1 MLTTPPKELRENIA
15 RANGYLRRE
24 EVQRALHAMATAMRQ
39 YASVK
44 LMRSARAEVEIQMDD
59 FLHTLVRHQSLQHL
73 LDPQNTGR
81 PRQIKFE
88 HAKAQAIAAVL
99 DGLAR
104 ILQQEAENAQ
114 KSAQE
119 AKAERKRTL
128 IQTGIQLLQQGQFG
142 KGRAFLKRA
151 AEEFGSEKGL
161 HIQIAKILF
170 AAKQY
175 AEAGEMYEESM
186 ARYPRESAA
195 YVGAINAY
203 AEINEFE
210 KMERV
215 YKSVLRTFG
224 GHPNTYGR
232 MAMMYWKWH
241 KRQQAE
247 ELAIRALQGN
257 PNQPEALEIM
267 DHINNRGGEAA
278 ATY

>member
-1 MLTTPPKELRENIA
+1 M
-15 RANGYLRRE
+15 
-24 EVQRALHAMATAMRQ
+24 
-39 YASVK
+39 
-44 LMRSARAEVEIQMDD
+44 SAIWE
-59 FLHTLVRHQSLQHL
+59 S
-73 LDPQNTGR
+73 
-81 PRQIKFE
+81 
-88 HAKAQAIAAVL
+88 
-99 DGLAR
+99 
-104 ILQQEAENAQ
+104 
-114 KSAQE
+114 
-119 AKAERKRTL
+119 
-128 IQTGIQLLQQGQFG
+128 
-142 KGRAFLKRA
+142 
-151 AEEFGSEKGL
+151 
-161 HIQIAKILF
+161 AKILF

-232 MAMMYWKWH
+232 MAKMYWNWH

-267 DHINNRGGEAA
+267 DHINNRGGEAV
-278 ATY
+278 ATS

>member
-114 KSAQE
+114 RSAQE
-119 AKAERKRTL
+119 AKAERKKTL

-170 AAKQY
+170 AAKQF

-232 MAMMYWKWH
+232 MAKMYWNWH

-267 DHINNRGGEAA
+267 DHINL
-278 ATY
+278 